1 MTQSHRPRPLDG
13 ITVVSLEHAIAAP
26 FCTRQLADL
35 GARVIKIERPGV
47 GDFARGYD
55 ERVNGLSSHFVWTNR
70 SKQSLSLD
78 LKQAEALPLLEKL
91 LAGADVLVQ
100 NLAPGAAARLGLSYE
115 ALRER
120 FPRLIVCDI
129 SGYGEG
135 GPYEKKK
142 AYDLLIQSEG
152 GFLSVTGGAG
162 PNEMAKAGCSIADI
176 AAGMY
181 AYSSILSALL
191 LRERTGEGSRIDVS
205 MLESLVEWMGYP
217 MYYAYQSPTPT
228 STTWP
233 GSGRTRSYR
242 RGNAGPPSTARP
254 GACRRCCRR
263 PAAAP
268 SFRAWMR
275 CRRWAATATR
285 CLPNWAVPRPISS
298 ACARSERYEEADMNR
313 QIVRSALFVPAT
325 RPERIPKALASGA
338 DRVIVDLE
346 DAVEEGLK
354 VEARANLRR
363 FLVDTPEARVLV
375 RINAAEHPG
384 HADDLALCR
393 DHAGVIGLLL
403 PKVESAAQVRH
414 AAVASGKPVWPIVE
428 SARGLA
434 ALGEIAAAAG
444 VERLSFGSLDLA
456 LDLDLN
462 SGSNAAEQILGHAR
476 YALLL
481 QSRLAGLAPPLDG
494 VYPAIQNRAGLVE
507 AVRFARDMGFGGL
520 LCIHPSQVEPI
531 HQTLM
536 PSPAE
541 LEWARRVAEAGA
553 SGASVF
559 VVDGEMV
566 DAPVLGRA
574 RRLLER
580 AGEGG

>member
-1 MTQSHRPRPLDG
+1 
-13 ITVVSLEHAIAAP
+13 
-26 FCTRQLADL
+26 
-35 GARVIKIERPGV
+35 
-47 GDFARGYD
+47 
-55 ERVNGLSSHFVWTNR
+55 
-70 SKQSLSLD
+70 
-78 LKQAEALPLLEKL
+78 
-91 LAGADVLVQ
+91 
-100 NLAPGAAARLGLSYE
+100 
-115 ALRER
+115 
-120 FPRLIVCDI
+120 
-129 SGYGEG
+129 
-135 GPYEKKK
+135 
-142 AYDLLIQSEG
+142 
-152 GFLSVTGGAG
+152 
-162 PNEMAKAGCSIADI
+162 
-176 AAGMY
+176 
-181 AYSSILSALL
+181 
-191 LRERTGEGSRIDVS
+191 
-205 MLESLVEWMGYP
+205 
-217 MYYAYQSPTPT
+217 
-228 STTWP
+228 
-233 GSGRTRSYR
+233 
-242 RGNAGPPSTARP
+242 
-254 GACRRCCRR
+254 
-263 PAAAP
+263 
-268 SFRAWMR
+268 
-275 CRRWAATATR
+275 
-285 CLPNWAVPRPISS
+285 
-298 ACARSERYEEADMNR
+298 MNR

-428 SARGLA
+428 CPRPCRAGRDRRRR
-434 ALGEIAAAAG
+434 G

-494 VYPAIQNRAGLVE
+494 VYPAIQNRVGLVE

-536 PSPAE
+536 PSLAE

-553 SGASVF
+553 SGAGVF

>member
-1 MTQSHRPRPLDG
+1 
-13 ITVVSLEHAIAAP
+13 
-26 FCTRQLADL
+26 
-35 GARVIKIERPGV
+35 
-47 GDFARGYD
+47 
-55 ERVNGLSSHFVWTNR
+55 
-70 SKQSLSLD
+70 
-78 LKQAEALPLLEKL
+78 
-91 LAGADVLVQ
+91 
-100 NLAPGAAARLGLSYE
+100 
-115 ALRER
+115 
-120 FPRLIVCDI
+120 
-129 SGYGEG
+129 
-135 GPYEKKK
+135 
-142 AYDLLIQSEG
+142 
-152 GFLSVTGGAG
+152 
-162 PNEMAKAGCSIADI
+162 
-176 AAGMY
+176 
-181 AYSSILSALL
+181 
-191 LRERTGEGSRIDVS
+191 
-205 MLESLVEWMGYP
+205 
-217 MYYAYQSPTPT
+217 
-228 STTWP
+228 
-233 GSGRTRSYR
+233 
-242 RGNAGPPSTARP
+242 
-254 GACRRCCRR
+254 
-263 PAAAP
+263 
-268 SFRAWMR
+268 
-275 CRRWAATATR
+275 
-285 CLPNWAVPRPISS
+285 
-298 ACARSERYEEADMNR
+298 MNR

-520 LCIHPSQVEPI
+520 LCIHPSQVERSTR
-531 HQTLM
+531 H
-536 PSPAE
+536 
-541 LEWARRVAEAGA
+541 
-553 SGASVF
+553 
-559 VVDGEMV
+559 
-566 DAPVLGRA
+566 
-574 RRLLER
+574 
-580 AGEGG
+580 

>member
-1 MTQSHRPRPLDG
+1 
-13 ITVVSLEHAIAAP
+13 
-26 FCTRQLADL
+26 
-35 GARVIKIERPGV
+35 
-47 GDFARGYD
+47 
-55 ERVNGLSSHFVWTNR
+55 
-70 SKQSLSLD
+70 
-78 LKQAEALPLLEKL
+78 
-91 LAGADVLVQ
+91 
-100 NLAPGAAARLGLSYE
+100 
-115 ALRER
+115 
-120 FPRLIVCDI
+120 
-129 SGYGEG
+129 
-135 GPYEKKK
+135 
-142 AYDLLIQSEG
+142 
-152 GFLSVTGGAG
+152 
-162 PNEMAKAGCSIADI
+162 
-176 AAGMY
+176 
-181 AYSSILSALL
+181 
-191 LRERTGEGSRIDVS
+191 
-205 MLESLVEWMGYP
+205 
-217 MYYAYQSPTPT
+217 
-228 STTWP
+228 
-233 GSGRTRSYR
+233 
-242 RGNAGPPSTARP
+242 
-254 GACRRCCRR
+254 
-263 PAAAP
+263 
-268 SFRAWMR
+268 
-275 CRRWAATATR
+275 
-285 CLPNWAVPRPISS
+285 
-298 ACARSERYEEADMNR
+298 MNR

-363 FLVDTPEARVLV
+363 FLDDTPEARVLV

-462 SGSNAAEQILGHAR
+462 TGSNAAEQILGHAR

-520 LCIHPSQVEPI
+520 LCIHPSQVELI

-553 SGASVF
+553 SGAGVF

>member
-1 MTQSHRPRPLDG
+1 
-13 ITVVSLEHAIAAP
+13 
-26 FCTRQLADL
+26 
-35 GARVIKIERPGV
+35 
-47 GDFARGYD
+47 
-55 ERVNGLSSHFVWTNR
+55 
-70 SKQSLSLD
+70 
-78 LKQAEALPLLEKL
+78 
-91 LAGADVLVQ
+91 
-100 NLAPGAAARLGLSYE
+100 
-115 ALRER
+115 
-120 FPRLIVCDI
+120 
-129 SGYGEG
+129 
-135 GPYEKKK
+135 
-142 AYDLLIQSEG
+142 
-152 GFLSVTGGAG
+152 
-162 PNEMAKAGCSIADI
+162 
-176 AAGMY
+176 
-181 AYSSILSALL
+181 
-191 LRERTGEGSRIDVS
+191 
-205 MLESLVEWMGYP
+205 
-217 MYYAYQSPTPT
+217 
-228 STTWP
+228 
-233 GSGRTRSYR
+233 
-242 RGNAGPPSTARP
+242 
-254 GACRRCCRR
+254 
-263 PAAAP
+263 
-268 SFRAWMR
+268 
-275 CRRWAATATR
+275 
-285 CLPNWAVPRPISS
+285 
-298 ACARSERYEEADMNR
+298 MNR

-434 ALGEIAAAAG
+434 ALGRDRRRRGGRAAVLRQPRPG
-444 VERLSFGSLDLA
+444 PGPRF
-456 LDLDLN
+456 N

-553 SGASVF
+553 SGAGVF